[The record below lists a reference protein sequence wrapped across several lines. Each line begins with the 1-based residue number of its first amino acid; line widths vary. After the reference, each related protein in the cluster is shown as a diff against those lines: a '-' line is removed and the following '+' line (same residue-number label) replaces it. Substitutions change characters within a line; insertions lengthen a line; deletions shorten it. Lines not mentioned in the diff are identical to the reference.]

1 MMMGVTMVVVVVV
14 ETRLRRRDGVT
25 YRLNDIEIDLSPKL

>member
-1 MMMGVTMVVVVVV
+1 MMMGVTMVVVVV